1 MIRELTDELD
11 KSRIDGRE
19 RETQLINDLTKQRAN
34 AKELKDALQKTEE
47 RLSVKMSET
56 ESVRAENEVYSKE
69 VSL

>member
-11 KSRIDGRE
+11 KSRMDGRE
-19 RETQLINDLTKQRAN
+19 RETLLINDLTKQRAN

-47 RLSVKMSET
+47 RLSVKMSEN

-69 VSL
+69 VS

>member
-11 KSRIDGRE
+11 KSRMDGRE

>member
-1 MIRELTDELD
+1 MIRELTDELG
-11 KSRIDGRE
+11 KSRMDGRE

>member
-11 KSRIDGRE
+11 KSRMDGRE

-56 ESVRAENEVYSKE
+56 TSVRAENEVYSKE